1 MKRVKTKE
9 PFITKAHRVI
19 CKKPGEIINMP
30 DEDYEEVK
38 SKVVVISGTEDEK
51 KDEKKEEKK
60 RIKLKPELKPE
71 LKQEKVEEG
80 Y

>member
-38 SKVVVISGTEDEK
+38 D
-51 KDEKKEEKK
+51 
-60 RIKLKPELKPE
+60 
-71 LKQEKVEEG
+71 KVELIEEEAKTIKNKG
-80 Y
+80 VHDVRKRKIS

>member
-19 CKKPGEIINMP
+19 CKKPDEIIKMP

-38 SKVVVISGTEDEK
+38 GLVILVDEK
-51 KDEKKEEKK
+51 KS
-60 RIKLKPELKPE
+60 KPVK
-71 LKQEKVEEG
+71 LKQELDRG
-80 Y
+80 SS